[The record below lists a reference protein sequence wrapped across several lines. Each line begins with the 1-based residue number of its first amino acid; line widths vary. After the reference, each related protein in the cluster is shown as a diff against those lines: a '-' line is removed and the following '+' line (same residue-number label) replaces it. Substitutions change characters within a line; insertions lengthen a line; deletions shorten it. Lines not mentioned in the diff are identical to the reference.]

1 MNPSKEQIAAYADG
15 ELDGEALRDVEA
27 AVAAD
32 PALQAQVDAH
42 GALRARLSAHLAPIA
57 EAPVPEHF
65 VRAVSG
71 GAEVVDFA
79 EAARKRLKPPA
90 PRFTWFGPALAASL
104 VVALVGYGISQIG
117 VREYAEGDIATALD
131 SQLVATQQAQAPV
144 RILLSFRDEKGRFCR
159 GFSSEAQSGVACRD
173 GRGWQLGKAFGG
185 ERAQAGEYRQAGSAE
200 ADVLAAIQDL
210 AQGPALDAEGER
222 KAQQEGWR
230 E

>member
-15 ELDGEALRDVEA
+15 ELDGDALREVEA

-32 PALQAQVDAH
+32 PDLQVQVDAH
-42 GALRARLSAHLAPIA
+42 RALRARLSAHFASVA
-57 EAPVPEHF
+57 EAPVPERL
-65 VRAVSG
+65 VRAIRG

-79 EAARKRLKPPA
+79 EAARERARPPA

-104 VVALVGYGISQIG
+104 VVALIGYGISQSG

-131 SQLVATQQAQAPV
+131 SQLVATQQAKAPV

-173 GRGWQLGKAFGG
+173 GRGWQLGKVFGG
-185 ERAQAGEYRQAGSAE
+185 KKAQAREYRQAGSAE
-200 ADVLAAIQDL
+200 AEVLTAIQDL
-210 AQGPALDAEGER
+210 ARGPALDAEGER
-222 KAQQEGWR
+222 KAQRQGWR